1 MLHLEPFPVAGNHFK
16 SHLKLEQYV
25 KMKKGGDQSTHITI
39 DAITAVLNS
48 RMLIIN
54 RTELIETS
62 F

>member
-1 MLHLEPFPVAGNHFK
+1 MSHREPFPSARNHFK
-16 SHLKLEQYV
+16 SHLKIEQYV
-25 KMKKGGDQSTHITI
+25 KMKEGGDQSTHITI
-39 DAITAVLNS
+39 DVITAVLNS